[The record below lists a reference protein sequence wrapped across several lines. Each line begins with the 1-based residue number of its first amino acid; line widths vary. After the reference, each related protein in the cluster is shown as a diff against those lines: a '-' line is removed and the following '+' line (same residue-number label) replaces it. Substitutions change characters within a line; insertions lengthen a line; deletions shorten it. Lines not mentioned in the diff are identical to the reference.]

1 MTDQALSVSATGAGM
16 ARVRATKVKTEAEA
30 IERFRLVAVTLTG
43 DGEDLATYA
52 VDGQSHRLTPTAA
65 QSIVQRVEEHAARI
79 AKNVRAMRRAAEA
92 LEPFIAKPTPPKSP
106 PRSRG

>member
-1 MTDQALSVSATGAGM
+1 M

>member
-1 MTDQALSVSATGAGM
+1 M
-16 ARVRATKVKTEAEA
+16 KTEAEA

-52 VDGQSHRLTPTAA
+52 VDGQSHRLTPKRI

-92 LEPFIAKPTPPKSP
+92 LEPFIVKPVPPNSP
-106 PRSRG
+106 PLSRG

>member
-1 MTDQALSVSATGAGM
+1 M
-16 ARVRATKVKTEAEA
+16 ARAGKAKLDPRAAA
-30 IERFRLVAVTLTG
+30 IERFRLVAVRLTG
-43 DGEDLATYA
+43 DGEDLATFA
-52 VDGQSHRLTPTAA
+52 VDGQDHRVTPSAA

-92 LEPFIAKPTPPKSP
+92 LEPFIVKPAPPKSS